1 MQVLQPPGWPR
12 PKGYSNGVSVPAGG
26 RMVFL
31 AGMVGWNAEETFE
44 SDNFA
49 DQVRQALTNIVV
61 TLKEAGA
68 GPEHIVRMTW
78 FIGSRDEYN
87 AQQAEI
93 GAAYR
98 AVIGRNFPPM
108 AVIQVK
114 GFVEDGAKLEIEATA
129 VVPA

>member
-49 DQVRQALTNIVV
+49 DQVRQALTNIVA

-93 GAAYR
+93 GGAYR
-98 AVIGRNFPPM
+98 DVIGRNFPPM